1 MDADALTAFW
11 MNAVKVHP
19 LARLPEFLL
28 GMACGAIF
36 LKSKTDGAPWN
47 AKLGADTKFALP
59 LVLTGLR
66 IAATVA
72 PYSAHMPYPVLH
84 TSLLAPAFA
93 AIIYGFALRPGWAAP
108 LAWKPLVF
116 LGDASYS
123 LYLLHSFF
131 LGPFFFTQTGE
142 PRHRGLGWYF
152 LYFVIAL
159 GISGLVYRFI
169 EEPSRRKLRGK
180 QLAPA
185 LPAMDQPPATNTVS
199 PAPV

>member
-1 MDADALTAFW
+1 
-11 MNAVKVHP
+11 

-28 GMACGAIF
+28 GMACGAVF
-36 LKSKTDGAPWN
+36 LKSRNQAKPESD
-47 AKLGADTKFALP
+47 AKLALS
-59 LVLTGLR
+59 LVLAGLL

-72 PYSAHMPYPVLH
+72 HYSARIAYPVLH

-93 AIIYGFALRPGWAAP
+93 AIIYGFALRPAWGAP

-131 LGPFFFTQTGE
+131 LGPFFYTQTGV
-142 PRHRGLGWYF
+142 PRHRGLSWYF
-152 LYFVIAL
+152 LYFVIIL
-159 GISGLVYRFI
+159 GISGLVYRFV

-180 QLAPA
+180 QSLSA
-185 LPAMDQPPATNTVS
+185 LPATGEPSTASGVS
-199 PAPV
+199 PATAVS